1 MSHWLIVPL
10 LLPLLSGALLLVLG
24 AVSPALKRI
33 LGVVATLALLPLSVH
48 LLVIATAGPPQV
60 YYLGDW
66 PAPFGIVLVLDR
78 LSALMLALCAT
89 LSAASVLHAA
99 TGDDE
104 RGPHFH
110 ALFQFQ
116 ILGINGAFLTGD
128 LFNLFVFFEVLL
140 IASYCLL
147 MHSANAART
156 RAALHVVVLNLTGS
170 ALFLIALG
178 LIYGVFG
185 TLNMADLAVRV
196 AAAPGHAS
204 GLMQAGGLLL
214 LVVFGLKAA
223 VVPLGFWLPNA
234 YRAATAPVACLF
246 AIMTKVGVYAI
257 LRVHLMIYGETAGPW
272 TSLAEPW
279 LLPLGLVTVALGTLG
294 LLAASA
300 LRTLVAYLV
309 VISVGTLIAGV
320 GLFTRDAIA
329 ASLFYLVHSTLV
341 TGGLFLLVDLVAR
354 QRGAADDRLEQAQAV
369 VQPAVLGTLFF
380 AGAVAIAGLPPASGF
395 ITKLLLLQAAV
406 ESPHQ
411 SWVWGV
417 VLGAGLLTIVSLAR
431 AGSALFWRTDGTRAT
446 AAPLR
451 VVQILP
457 SAVLIASAA
466 VLVIVAG
473 RMNAFTAAAADQ
485 LLNPGAYV
493 EAVLANEGVSI
504 PASAAG
510 TKP

>member
-1 MSHWLIVPL
+1 
-10 LLPLLSGALLLVLG
+10 
-24 AVSPALKRI
+24 
-33 LGVVATLALLPLSVH
+33 
-48 LLVIATAGPPQV
+48 
-60 YYLGDW
+60 
-66 PAPFGIVLVLDR
+66 
-78 LSALMLALCAT
+78 
-89 LSAASVLHAA
+89 
-99 TGDDE
+99 
-104 RGPHFH
+104 
-110 ALFQFQ
+110 
-116 ILGINGAFLTGD
+116 
-128 LFNLFVFFEVLL
+128 
-140 IASYCLL
+140 
-147 MHSANAART
+147 
-156 RAALHVVVLNLTGS
+156 
-170 ALFLIALG
+170 
-178 LIYGVFG
+178 
-185 TLNMADLAVRV
+185 
-196 AAAPGHAS
+196 
-204 GLMQAGGLLL
+204 
-214 LVVFGLKAA
+214 
-223 VVPLGFWLPNA
+223 LGFWLPNA

-257 LRVHLMIYGETAGPW
+257 LRVHLMIYADTSGPW

-341 TGGLFLLVDLVAR
+341 TGGLFLLADLVAR

-431 AGSALFWRTDGTRAT
+431 AGSALFWRTDGTRAS

-510 TKP
+510 TRP